1 MLISVWAKF
10 WSMQLNMKSKHITLA
25 HGNGGRLTNEL
36 IHEIFLK
43 YFDNPFLRSLSDA
56 TEVPFSGRLVVTT
69 DGYIVDPIFFPGG
82 DIGKLAVCGTIN
94 DLAVSGALP
103 KYLTC
108 NFFIEEGFSIENL
121 KQICQGMA
129 NTAKENDVLI
139 VAGDTKVL
147 PKGESSGISIA
158 TTGIGE
164 AQPHSLGISKVKTGD
179 LIYVTGSIGD
189 HGAAVL
195 LAREKFGLSGDVKSD
210 CASVLQPSQ
219 KLLTN
224 PHLKFMRDPTRGG
237 LATVCHEIIELTRLG
252 INLYQDQLPIQKSVS
267 TFCEILGFDPLYL
280 ACEGRIVF
288 IIDPQGEK
296 LLNSLDFN
304 LHHIGEID
312 ANHDQLLLN
321 THIGGKKLLPVLEH
335 DALPR
340 IC

>member
-1 MLISVWAKF
+1 
-10 WSMQLNMKSKHITLA
+10 MKSNHITLA
-25 HGNGGRLTNEL
+25 HGNGGKLMNEL
-36 IHEIFLK
+36 IHEVFLK
-43 YFDNPFLRSLSDA
+43 YFSNPFLKTLTDA
-56 TEVPFSGRLVVTT
+56 TEVPLTGQLVVTT

-82 DIGKLAVCGTIN
+82 DIGKLAICGTIN

-108 NFFIEEGFSIENL
+108 NFFIEEGFSIDSL
-121 KQICQGMA
+121 KKICQSMA
-129 NTAKENDVLI
+129 NTAKENKVLI

-147 PKGESSGISIA
+147 PKGESNGITLA

-164 AQPHSLGISKVKTGD
+164 AQNYPLGFNQIKPSD
-179 LIYVTGSIGD
+179 LVYITGSIGD

-195 LAREKFGLSGDVKSD
+195 LAREEFGLSGDVISD
-210 CASVLQPSQ
+210 CASILPQSQ
-219 KLLTN
+219 KLLKN

-237 LATVCHEIIELTRLG
+237 LATVCHEIIDATGLG
-252 INLYQDQLPIQKSVS
+252 INLHQNKLPINKGVN

-288 IIDPQGEK
+288 IMDPKGKK
-296 LLNSLDFN
+296 LLDDETLKF
-304 LHHIGEID
+304 HFIGEID
-312 ANHDQLLLN
+312 ATHDQLLLN
-321 THIGGKKLLPVLEH
+321 TPIGGQKILPILEN